1 MPHLI
6 NAPHPER
13 RAVSATLDDLMES
26 EARAS
31 GITAPEDM
39 PHFKLGFLKALL
51 VSEALRHPALR
62 ASLEQRLAD
71 ADTTNND

>member
-1 MPHLI
+1 MTH

-13 RAVSATLDDLMES
+13 RAVSATLDALMAA

-31 GITAPEDM
+31 GMTDPESL
-39 PHFKLGFLKALL
+39 PHFKLGYLKALL
-51 VSEALRHPALR
+51 VSEALRHPALL
-62 ASLEQRLAD
+62 ASLEQRLTD